1 MKSRTFMIC
10 ALLVLAGALCVSCYG
25 QSTTNA
31 NAAQPSAPAAVAAGP
46 SMSMESMS
54 NMPFSGVAVDS
65 NSVYVVRGD
74 KLYKYAKTDIEACG
88 TAIPPCKTTAAGAVT
103 GAGPCA
109 IPSAPALSARGAA
122 ALACLQGLTC
132 ADLDKAYLVAM
143 INSQSSVIGI
153 SQVAAQYGSRTS
165 VQDFGVNATANAKSI
180 NDHFSSLLKTKFC
193 TDIAICAAPSPIS
206 GFNICSPNVNRG
218 RDFDITYMNAAV
230 QYYTDEIALSMYEMQ
245 NGSDI
250 NIKNVACEI
259 IKSDQGKINLLRR
272 WLCGQPT

>member
-1 MKSRTFMIC
+1 MKSGTFMIC
-10 ALLVLAGALCVSCYG
+10 ALLVLAGALCGSCYG

-65 NSVYVVRGD
+65 NSVYVVRGN
-74 KLYKYAKTDIEACG
+74 KLYKYAKIDIEACG
-88 TAIPPCKTTAAGAVT
+88 TAIPPCQPAAAAGA
-103 GAGPCA
+103 GCGPYLTV
-109 IPSAPALSARGAA
+109 SAPALSARGAA
-122 ALACLQGLTC
+122 ALAYLQGLTC

-143 INSQSSVIGI
+143 INSQSSVISI

-180 NDHFSSLLKTKFC
+180 NDQFSSLLKTKFC
-193 TDIAICAAPSPIS
+193 TDIAICAAPPPIS
-206 GFNICSPNVNRG
+206 GFNICNPNVNRG

-230 QYYTDEIALSMYEMQ
+230 QYYTDEIALSTYEMQ